1 MAISSAR
8 SIGCVVINIQP
19 QLIREKKEHLVLGL
33 IWQIIRIYIFRHI
46 NIRNV
51 PEMVLLKAET
61 EDESIVY
68 KLKPEEILIRW
79 LNYHM
84 ALDGEER
91 RVKNLGKDVSDGVA
105 YGHVFKH
112 ISGDFKEDYWSLT
125 PLQKAERL
133 MEHCKK
139 LGINPY
145 IKPQD
150 IVDGS
155 ARLNILFSA
164 QVFNSHHGLR
174 LKEEKK
180 PEPIPEPVETDES
193 REIKVFKNWINSM
206 GLEEVYVS
214 WLIEDLKDGRILLRV
229 LDRFRAKIVDWE
241 NKYSPKHSYYVWV
254 ANCNYFMELLKENFK
269 QVKIV
274 NIGGKDI
281 SDGKTTLVL
290 GVVWQL
296 CKLYWIERC
305 GEIPDAELISWANS
319 RVPQQFHIKTLK
331 DKDISNCMFLLKLI
345 GSINPKVVD
354 EKMLKTCTP

>member
-1 MAISSAR
+1 
-8 SIGCVVINIQP
+8 
-19 QLIREKKEHLVLGL
+19 
-33 IWQIIRIYIFRHI
+33 
-46 NIRNV
+46 
-51 PEMVLLKAET
+51 MVLLKQEN
-61 EDESIVY
+61 EDDNIVY
-68 KLKPEEILIRW
+68 KLKPEEVLIRW

-84 ALDGEER
+84 ALDGEKR
-91 RVKNLGKDVSDGVA
+91 RIANLGKDVSDAVA

-112 ISGDFKEDYWSLT
+112 ISNDFNEDYWALT
-125 PLQKAERL
+125 PIQKSERI

-145 IKPQD
+145 IKAQD

-155 ARLNILFSA
+155 ARLNTLFSA
-164 QVFNSHHGLR
+164 QVFNSHHGLK

-180 PEPIPEPVETDES
+180 PEPITEPVETDES

-206 GLEEVYVS
+206 GLEDVYVS
-214 WLIEDLKDGRILLRV
+214 WLIEDLKDGRILLKV
-229 LDRFRAKIVDWE
+229 LDRFRPNLVNWQD
-241 NKYSPKHSYYVWV
+241 KYSAKHSYYTWV
-254 ANCNYFMELLKENFK
+254 ANCVYFMELLKDNFK

-281 SDGKTTLVL
+281 TDGKTTLVL

-305 GEIPDAELISWANS
+305 GEIPEAELVQWANS
-319 RVPQQFHIKTLK
+319 RVPTQFQIKSFK

-345 GSINPKVVD
+345 ASIDPKVVD
-354 EKMLKTCTP
+354 EKILRQ